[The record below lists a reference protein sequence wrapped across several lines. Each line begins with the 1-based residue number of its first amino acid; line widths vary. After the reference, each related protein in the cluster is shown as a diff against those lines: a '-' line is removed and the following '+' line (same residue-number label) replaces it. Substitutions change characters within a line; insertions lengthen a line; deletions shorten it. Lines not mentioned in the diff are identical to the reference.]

1 MNTVTLAILLALL
14 FFTLH
19 GAWRG
24 LSGELAPLVGI
35 IACCG
40 VLAFTYAPLRA
51 GFVHLFPG
59 VESQAHTFWAGLC
72 SVFLGGGAFLLTA
85 TLVKRIGMWVLPQPF
100 NAILGGAVGA
110 LKVILL
116 VGLIAGGINVFR
128 DWVDGLTE
136 QAERNPISVAGV
148 RFWTDQFPVSIATL
162 LSSES
167 SSEESTPAHATPA
180 TAPSKEGAH
189 GAR

>member
-1 MNTVTLAILLALL
+1 MNSITLAILLALL

-24 LSGELAPLVGI
+24 LSGELAPLAGI
-35 IACCG
+35 IVCCG
-40 VLAFTYAPLRA
+40 VLAFTYAPLRS
-51 GFVHLFPG
+51 GFVHLFPT
-59 VESQAHTFWAGLC
+59 VEVQALSFWAGLC

-85 TLVKRIGMWVLPQPF
+85 TLVKRIGMWVIPQPF

-116 VGLIAGGINVFR
+116 VGLIAGGVNVFR

-162 LSSES
+162 LSSEKPL
-167 SSEESTPAHATPA
+167 EESQPAHATPA
-180 TAPSKEGAH
+180 SAPEKEGAH